1 MWHIYR
7 DPITGWRVKPRG
19 LPSVWAGTRADA
31 VNLVSRLWDT
41 QVAASAAEQRRDAI
55 AYLST
60 FA

>member
-1 MWHIYR
+1 MFHLYP
-7 DPITGWRVKPRG
+7 DPIIGWRVKPRG